1 MDYFYDGQI
10 RRYLTQFMRVFIG
23 FKYQTGNGEQK
34 YVPVMYGDMT
44 RQVANLINDN
54 SENNMQSVPKIS
66 CYITNLELDTSRIS
80 DPTFISKIQVRERE
94 FDIVNGERVYN
105 QNQGKG
111 YTIERL
117 MPTPYKLSL
126 RADIWTSN
134 TEQKLQL
141 LEQILMLF
149 HPSLELQTTD
159 NYIDWTSLTVLDL
172 TGTTF
177 SSRSIP
183 QGADSEIDICT
194 LDFQTPIWISSPAK
208 VKKLG
213 IIKNIIMNIFTET
226 GDVLDIESLVYN
238 SDAPNTQLRVP
249 VDNFGV
255 YLLKNPV
262 TGYYECSMID
272 REEVRQSLENF
283 LPAKSLIDWNAV
295 IEIHGSATG
304 TSRIFFTKPNG
315 YEISGT
321 FTVNELDPGR
331 LVVDIDIDTLPE
343 NSEPAITAIINP
355 QTFSPIEKFGSI
367 SNIPTGTRYLVLE
380 DLGSV
385 DNNDGPDAWK
395 NLAGED
401 TIIRA
406 NSIIEWTGSEW
417 IETFDPDTVEIK
429 YVSNL
434 TTGVQYKWE
443 DSAWLKSFEGE
454 YPLGYWRFDL
464 DA

>member
-238 SDAPNTQLRVP
+238 SDAPNTQIRVP

-295 IEIHGSATG
+295 IEIHGSASG
-304 TSRIFFTKPNG
+304 TSRIFFTKPSG

-331 LVVDIDIDTLPE
+331 LVVDIDTDTLPP

-367 SNIPTGTRYLVLE
+367 SNIPSGTRYLVLE

-385 DNNDGPDAWK
+385 DNTDGPDAWK

-401 TIIRA
+401 TIIKA

-417 IETFDPDTVEIK
+417 IETFDPDTVDIK

-454 YPLGYWRFDL
+454 YPLGFWRFDL
-464 DA
+464 NA

>member
-159 NYIDWTSLTVLDL
+159 NYVDWTSLTVLDL

-238 SDAPNTQLRVP
+238 SDAPNTQIRVP

-355 QTFSPIEKFGSI
+355 QTFSPIEKFGSV
-367 SNIPTGTRYLVLE
+367 SNIPSGTRYLVLE

-385 DNNDGPDAWK
+385 DNTDGPDAWK

-401 TIIRA
+401 TIIKA

-417 IETFDPDTVEIK
+417 IETFDPDTVDIK

-464 DA
+464 NA